1 MTRLVAGTA
10 GQLAVDCASEVLG
23 SLRPAVGLLLLLAV
37 GEVGASARGCLL
49 LGGAARLSGE
59 EGREGW
65 AGGFVWPT
73 GLRVTRG
80 SAFVRSF
87 LQAAPAGGG
96 TDRAHPL

>member
-87 LQAAPAGGG
+87 LQAAQEGAPIERIHS
-96 TDRAHPL
+96 D